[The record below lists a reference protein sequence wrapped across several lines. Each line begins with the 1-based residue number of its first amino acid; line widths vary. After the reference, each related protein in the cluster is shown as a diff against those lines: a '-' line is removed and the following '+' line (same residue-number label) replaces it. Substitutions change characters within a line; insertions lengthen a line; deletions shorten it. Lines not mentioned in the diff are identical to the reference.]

1 MPYSPSDF
9 RRLCPILVHYAPHGQ
24 LRPERGLLTAA
35 QVLDR
40 NADADRRVWAKFL
53 GEEQCQA
60 YDVDHWKTHS
70 RFRRGAGEVGSNLL
84 VRDREDETT
93 FYILGNN
100 SPLGDGSHLGV
111 TLPLTDNR
119 PGDPTPSPAD
129 WFRTLNSMFWV
140 FDTGWVNAG
149 VLDHLRAASP
159 NKRLSKILLPTSRFS
174 DEFIEGH
181 VRLSAINGGGS
192 NGAFARGTA
201 TYKKPSEW
209 DERKAP
215 KEIGILDG
223 IQPAQV
229 MAMGLLVEDG

>member
-1 MPYSPSDF
+1 MPWSPSEF

-24 LRPERGLLTAA
+24 LRLERGLLTAS

-40 NADADRRVWAKFL
+40 NVDAHGRVWAKFI
-53 GEEQCQA
+53 GDEECQS
-60 YDVDHWKTHS
+60 YDVDHWKTRS
-70 RFRRGAGEVGSNLL
+70 RFRRGAGEVGSNLM
-84 VRDREDETT
+84 VRDASDSTE
-93 FYILGNN
+93 FYVLGNN
-100 SPLGDGSHLGV
+100 FPLGDGRCLGV

-119 PGDPTPSPAD
+119 PGDPTPTRAD

-140 FDTGWVNAG
+140 FDAVKVNEG
-149 VLDHLRAASP
+149 VLNHLRAATP
-159 NKRLSKILLPTSRFS
+159 RKRLAKVALQTAKLS
-174 DEFIEGH
+174 DEVIEGH

-192 NGAFARGTA
+192 NGCLARGSA

-209 DERKAP
+209 GERTPP

-229 MAMGLLVEDG
+229 KAMGLLIEDV